1 MAKKEEERKKVV
13 SGLEDEQAKA
23 TAKNEHLLYLA
34 TKYYTKWQT
43 LIIHRRQRVRKSFS
57 LPYMKITI
65 I

>member
-34 TKYYTKWQT
+34 RKYYTKCQT
-43 LIIHRRQRVRKSFS
+43 FIIHRRQRVRKSFS